1 MTEVPTAP
9 ARWKVHAR
17 SNGLLLA
24 RLAGVLLLLYLFII
38 SIHLLGDS
46 FKMAGKGFAAQV
58 LSVTDNPLVGLL
70 IGLLATAIIQSS
82 STTTSLIVTLAASG
96 SLPFQAA
103 IPMVMGANIGTS
115 VTNTLVSMAHITHS
129 DEFKR
134 AFAGSTV
141 HDFFNLCSVIV
152 LLPLQVAFNI
162 IGRSSR
168 AVESLF
174 EGFGGIKISSPLA
187 AITKPVAKDLLHL
200 LGDSPLVSGIVAVIL
215 LFIALRYIVKL
226 LKSMVLAR
234 VERFFQRYIF
244 RTPVLGFILGIAL
257 TVLVQSSSIT
267 TSLVV
272 PLLGAGV
279 LTIHQIF
286 PYTLGAN
293 IGTTVTAFLA
303 ALATGSPAAISVAF
317 AHLLFNVY
325 GTAIFW
331 PLKRIPIFLA
341 ETLSGWSQRSK
352 LIPVAYVLIVFFLLP
367 GSIIFLMR

>member
-46 FKMAGKGFAAQV
+46 FKIAGKGFAAQV

-215 LFIALRYIVKL
+215 LFIALRYIVK
-226 LKSMVLAR
+226 
-234 VERFFQRYIF
+234 
-244 RTPVLGFILGIAL
+244 
-257 TVLVQSSSIT
+257 
-267 TSLVV
+267 
-272 PLLGAGV
+272 
-279 LTIHQIF
+279 
-286 PYTLGAN
+286 
-293 IGTTVTAFLA
+293 
-303 ALATGSPAAISVAF
+303 
-317 AHLLFNVY
+317 
-325 GTAIFW
+325 
-331 PLKRIPIFLA
+331 
-341 ETLSGWSQRSK
+341 
-352 LIPVAYVLIVFFLLP
+352 
-367 GSIIFLMR
+367 